1 MDGRLHAAV
10 YMVCY
15 PERAVRV
22 QGVFWGV
29 HLYRLCAVHAGV
41 AWESASMYSARGALA
56 DVVRGAGMEH
66 VHGMVMY

>member
-1 MDGRLHAAV
+1 MSVIYYTSLDRHCIMDGRLHAAV

-29 HLYRLCAVHAGV
+29 HLYKRGHPTCTAVRIEWYGLYVCTDGV
-41 AWESASMYSARGALA
+41 LE
-56 DVVRGAGMEH
+56 
-66 VHGMVMY
+66 